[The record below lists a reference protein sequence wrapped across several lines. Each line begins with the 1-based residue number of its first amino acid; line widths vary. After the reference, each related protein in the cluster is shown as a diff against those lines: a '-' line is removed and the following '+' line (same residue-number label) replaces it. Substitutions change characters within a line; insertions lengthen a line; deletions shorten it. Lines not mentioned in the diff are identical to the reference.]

1 MNRKSNHLL
10 NEHLSPVMQYLLLK
24 AFLATKCN
32 AAVLLQ
38 VFQLIFRL
46 TVLSGQTGESAAV
59 NVGPHREPLCS
70 PVQKV
75 LLAEL
80 QDLHVPHVLEKDIS
94 FGDHLL
100 QFLKAFPQ
108 CQVVLQPTLLDLIN
122 INHNELISLVTR

>member
-1 MNRKSNHLL
+1 MNRKSDHLL
-10 NEHLSPVMQYLLLK
+10 NEHLSLIMQYLLLK

-38 VFQLIFRL
+38 VLQLIFCL
-46 TVLSGQTGESAAV
+46 TALSGQTWESAEV

-100 QFLKAFPQ
+100 QFLNAFPQ
-108 CQVVLQPTLLDLIN
+108 C
-122 INHNELISLVTR
+122 

>member
-1 MNRKSNHLL
+1 MNGKSNHLL

-38 VFQLIFRL
+38 VLQLMFYL
-46 TVLSGQTGESAAV
+46 TALSGQTGESTAV

-80 QDLHVPHVLEKDIS
+80 QDPHVPHVLEKDIS
-94 FGDHLL
+94 FGDHFL

-122 INHNELISLVTR
+122 INHNEVISLVTR